1 MNDNKEIKELLEKI
15 EELNQMIGE
24 NNDKIN
30 NLKNVIV

>member
-1 MNDNKEIKELLEKI
+1 MNDNIEIKELLEKI